1 MRAIVNSRTNPK
13 QLTTATAFQ
22 TCLPDSINAGNLFL
36 KVFFAIFA
44 YNMLN
49 IQSKLPGVSTTIFS
63 VMSKLAAEHN
73 AINLSQGFP
82 DYPCDPKLTELVNI
96 AMKDGFNQYAPMPGN
111 TFLKET
117 VAEKVAKLYAV
128 DYNPDTEITVTA
140 GGTQAIFTALAAI
153 INPGDEVII
162 FEPAYDSYAPTIRL
176 LGGLV
181 KTYELAPPS
190 YGIDWDMV
198 KKLFTSST
206 RMIILNSPQNP
217 TGSILSEED
226 MQQLIKLINGTDIL
240 ILSDEVY
247 EHLIYDQQK
256 HKSVMLFPE
265 LRERSFVIA
274 SFGKLLHATGW
285 KLGYCLAPAQLT
297 KEFRKVHQF
306 NVFSV
311 NSPMQQAIANY
322 IKDPNNYNGIT
333 AFFEKKR
340 DYFRGL
346 LAESRF
352 ELLPCN
358 GSYFQCASFSKISDE
373 KDTDFSMRLTAE
385 FGVATIPVSAF
396 YQKATDHKIIR
407 FCFAKEDSTLALAA
421 EKLKNV

>member
-1 MRAIVNSRTNPK
+1 
-13 QLTTATAFQ
+13 
-22 TCLPDSINAGNLFL
+22 
-36 KVFFAIFA
+36 
-44 YNMLN
+44 MLN

-63 VMSKLAAEHN
+63 VMSKLAVEYN

-82 DYPCDPKLTELVNI
+82 DYPCDPKLIGMVEQ
-96 AMKDGFNQYAPMPGN
+96 AMKDGFNQYAPMPGS
-111 TFLKET
+111 TVLKENI
-117 VAEKVAKLYAV
+117 AEKVEGLYGV
-128 DYNPDTEITVTA
+128 KYNPDTEITVTA

-162 FEPAYDSYAPTIRL
+162 FEPAYDSYAPTIKL

-181 KTYELAPPS
+181 KTYELAPPG
-190 YGIDWDMV
+190 YAIDWQMV
-198 KKLFTSST
+198 KKLFTANT

-217 TGSILSEED
+217 TGSILSED
-226 MQQLIKLINGTDIL
+226 DLQALIKLVHGTDIL

-247 EHLIYDQQK
+247 EHLIYDENK
-256 HKSVMLFPE
+256 HQSVMLYPE
-265 LRERSFVIA
+265 LKQRSFVIA

-285 KLGYCLAPAQLT
+285 KLGYCLAPEKLMQ
-297 KEFRKVHQF
+297 EFRKVHQF

-322 IKDPNNYNGIT
+322 IKDPTNYTGIAT
-333 AFFEKKR
+333 FFQKKR
-340 DYFRGL
+340 DYFRNL
-346 LAESRF
+346 LADTRF
-352 ELLPCN
+352 KLLPCD
-358 GSYFQCASFSKISDE
+358 GSYFQCASYSSISDE
-373 KDTDFSMRLTAE
+373 KDTDFSIRLIKE

-407 FCFAKEDSTLALAA
+407 FCFAKQDSTLALAA

>member
-1 MRAIVNSRTNPK
+1 
-13 QLTTATAFQ
+13 
-22 TCLPDSINAGNLFL
+22 
-36 KVFFAIFA
+36 
-44 YNMLN
+44 
-49 IQSKLPGVSTTIFS
+49 
-63 VMSKLAAEHN
+63 
-73 AINLSQGFP
+73 
-82 DYPCDPKLTELVNI
+82 
-96 AMKDGFNQYAPMPGN
+96 MKDGFNQYAPMPGS

-117 VAEKVAKLYAV
+117 ISEKVQKLYNV
-128 DYNPDTEITVTA
+128 KYNPETEITVTA

-153 INPGDEVII
+153 INAGDEVII
-162 FEPAYDSYAPTIRL
+162 FEPAYDSYAPTIKL

-198 KKLFTSST
+198 KKLFTSKT
-206 RMIILNSPQNP
+206 RMIILNTPHNP
-217 TGSILSEED
+217 TGSILSSED
-226 MQQLIKLINGTDIL
+226 MEALIKLVTGTDIL

-247 EHLIYDQQK
+247 EHLIYDEQK
-256 HKSVMLFPE
+256 HQSVMLYPE
-265 LRERSFVIA
+265 LKQRSFIIA

-285 KLGYCLAPAQLT
+285 KLGYCLAPEKLT

-311 NSPMQQAIANY
+311 NSPMQQAIAEYLKQPENY
-322 IKDPNNYNGIT
+322 TGLAN
-333 AFFEKKR
+333 FFQKKR
-340 DYFRGL
+340 DYFRVL

-352 ELLPCN
+352 TLLPCN
-358 GSYFQCASFSKISDE
+358 GSYFQCAGYSDISDE
-373 KDTDFSMRLTAE
+373 KDTDFSMRLIKE

-407 FCFAKEDSTLALAA
+407 FCFAKEDDTLAKAA

>member
-1 MRAIVNSRTNPK
+1 MR
-13 QLTTATAFQ
+13 
-22 TCLPDSINAGNLFL
+22 
-36 KVFFAIFA
+36 KVFPLHQTIIVRLYNRAFGAGFYALSFFFPIFA
-44 YNMLN
+44 YKMLN

-82 DYPCDPKLTELVNI
+82 DYPCDPKLVELVNK
-96 AMKDGFNQYAPMPGN
+96 AMQDGFNQYAPMPGS

-117 VAEKVAKLYAV
+117 IAEKVEKLYNV
-128 DYNPDTEITVTA
+128 KYNPETEITVTA

-153 INPGDEVII
+153 INAGDEVII
-162 FEPAYDSYAPTIRL
+162 FEPAYDSYAPTVKL

-181 KTYELAPPS
+181 KTYELAPPT
-190 YGIDWDMV
+190 YAIDWDMV
-198 KKLFTSST
+198 KKLFTVKT
-206 RMIILNSPQNP
+206 RMIILNTPQNP
-217 TGSILSEED
+217 TGSILSPDD
-226 MQQLIKLINGTDIL
+226 MKSLIKLITGTDIL

-247 EHLIYDQQK
+247 EHLIYDEQK
-256 HKSVMLFPE
+256 HQSVMRYPE
-265 LRERSFVIA
+265 LKERSFIVA

-285 KLGYCLAPAQLT
+285 KLGYCLAPEKLT

-311 NSPMQQAIANY
+311 NSPMQQAIADY
-322 IKDPNNYNGIT
+322 IKEPKNYSEIGS
-333 AFFEKKR
+333 FFQHKR
-340 DYFRGL
+340 DYFRDL

-352 ELLPCN
+352 KLLPCK
-358 GSYFQCASFSKISDE
+358 GSYFQCASYSDISDE
-373 KDTDFSMRLTAE
+373 KDTDFSIRLIKE

-407 FCFAKEDSTLALAA
+407 FCFAKENTTLELAA